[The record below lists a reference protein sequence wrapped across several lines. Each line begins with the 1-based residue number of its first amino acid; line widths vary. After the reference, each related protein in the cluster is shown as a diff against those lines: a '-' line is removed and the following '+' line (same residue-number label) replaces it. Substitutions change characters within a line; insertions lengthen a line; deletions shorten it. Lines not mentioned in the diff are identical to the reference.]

1 MVAII
6 WWVAWLYEWF
16 ICLLHMQDREDA
28 TVRQL
33 LSTPTASNGQKD
45 AQIVVSIYDM
55 VPGMTLP
62 VHKHPYARY
71 GYVLSGNLRV
81 TNMETG
87 QVGSYKPGDF
97 IAESVG
103 QWHMGASIG
112 AAPLELLVI
121 DIIEEG
127 QTNTILQIS

>member
-1 MVAII
+1 
-6 WWVAWLYEWF
+6 
-16 ICLLHMQDREDA
+16 
-28 TVRQL
+28 
-33 LSTPTASNGQKD
+33 
-45 AQIVVSIYDM
+45 